1 MGIVLDRKA
10 VDDLVIMRRASIGL
24 QGIACAFKIP
34 VDFFLD
40 PAGIIIGCKLK
51 YYSLCSLLMNA
62 TGWCR
67 CP

>member
-40 PAGIIIGCKLK
+40 PAGITIV
-51 YYSLCSLLMNA
+51 LLLELE
-62 TGWCR
+62 
-67 CP
+67 